1 VEKDD
6 AVMVQDSLPQ
16 EQMGEEASEQSS
28 SAADFAGS
36 EYDGQIMTDEEMDD
50 FTQELDAFS
59 DELNFETEPQID
71 FEL

>member
-1 VEKDD
+1 
-6 AVMVQDSLPQ
+6 MW
-16 EQMGEEASEQSS
+16 
-28 SAADFAGS
+28 
-36 EYDGQIMTDEEMDD
+36 MTDEEMDD